1 MVVVKEGGNGDDI
14 GYGGNG
20 DDIGGLKVR
29 LG

>member
-1 MVVVKEGGNGDDI
+1 MVVKEGGNGDDI